1 MTTPPYPV
9 SLLMEGRDCLVVG
22 GGQVA
27 ARKAGELARCGA
39 RVQVVA
45 PSVVPELRVQAG
57 VRIEERPYRKEDVR
71 GRWLVVAATD
81 DRAVNRAVAADAEA
95 AGVWVNAV
103 DDPEVCGFTAPA
115 LLRQGSVVVAV
126 STGGRSP
133 AMAGWLRDRLA
144 ELVGPEMGVAA
155 ELLAEARA
163 ALRAKGQSTA
173 RVDWR
178 RLLDSDMLE
187 LVRAGKTERARERLA
202 QCLSSS

>member
-1 MTTPPYPV
+1 MAAPSYPV
-9 SLLMEGRDCLVVG
+9 SLSVEGRDCLVVG

-27 ARKAGELARCGA
+27 ARKARELARCGA
-39 RVQVVA
+39 LVQVVA
-45 PSVVPELRVQAG
+45 PSVAPELMRQAG
-57 VRIEERPYRKEDVR
+57 VRIDERSYRKEDVG

-103 DDPEVCGFTAPA
+103 DDPEVCSFTAPA
-115 LLRQGSVVVAV
+115 LLRQGPVVVAV

-144 ELVGPEMGVAA
+144 EQVGPEMGVVA

-163 ALRAKGQSTA
+163 ALRAKGRSTTG
-173 RVDWR
+173 VDWR
-178 RLLDSDMLE
+178 RVLDSDMLE

>member
-1 MTTPPYPV
+1 MTVPPYPV
-9 SLLMEGRDCLVVG
+9 SLTVEGRDCLVVG

-27 ARKAGELARCGA
+27 MRKATELARCGA
-39 RVQVVA
+39 IVQVVA
-45 PSVVPELRVQAG
+45 SAVAPELRAQPAVQ
-57 VRIEERPYRKEDVR
+57 IEERPYRADDVR

-81 DRAVNRAVAADAEA
+81 SRAVNRAVAADAEA

-103 DDPEVCGFTAPA
+103 DDPEVCSFTAPA
-115 LLRQGSVVVAV
+115 LLRRGPVVVAV

-144 ELVGPEMGVAA
+144 GLVGPEMGVAA

-163 ALRAKGQSTA
+163 TLRAKGQSTA
-173 RVDWR
+173 GVDWR
-178 RLLDSDMLE
+178 QVLDSDMLE